1 MSLQKCETAYG
12 PVLCYGKDEYIGR
25 SLYNY
30 GEWSG
35 DECDKLIELA
45 NGGTVVDVGANVGY
59 FSLALAH
66 SGCKVYAFEPQHVL
80 YDLLVKNVTG
90 YDVGC
95 FNRGLGDKAGIGK
108 MPRIRYGERGN
119 YGGLSIGGRSELG
132 SIEVYVEPL
141 DRRGLQDISLLKVDV
156 EGYELQVLKGAVET
170 IERCSPILYV
180 EDDRPEKRDALRSFI
195 KSLGYKIEEH
205 TTPLYRENN
214 FRGLK
219 KNIWDQGFVS
229 MNIICSR

>member
-1 MSLQKCETAYG
+1 MSLQKCETVYG

-45 NGGTVVDVGANVGY
+45 NGGNVVDVGANVGY
-59 FSLALAH
+59 FSLALA
-66 SGCKVYAFEPQHVL
+66 SRGSKVYAFEPQHVL
-80 YDLLVKNVTG
+80 YDLLVQNVAG
-90 YDVGC
+90 LDVSC
-95 FNRGLGDKAGIGK
+95 FNRGLGNVAGIGR

-132 SIEVYVEPL
+132 QIEIYVEPL
-141 DRRGLQDISLLKVDV
+141 DRLCLNDIKLIKIDV

-180 EDDRPEKRDALRSFI
+180 EDDRLDKRDALRSFI

-205 TTPLYRENN
+205 SPRMYRENN
-214 FRGLK
+214 YRGLK
-219 KNIWDQGFVS
+219 KNIWDKDYVS
-229 MNIICSR
+229 LNIICSK